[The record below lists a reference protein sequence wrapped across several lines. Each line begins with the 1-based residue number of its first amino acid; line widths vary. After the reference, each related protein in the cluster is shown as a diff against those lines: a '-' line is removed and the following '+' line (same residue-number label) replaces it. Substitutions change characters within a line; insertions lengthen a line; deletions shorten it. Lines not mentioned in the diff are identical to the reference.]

1 MFKLDPLQLT
11 PVHQVN
17 KLVEQSRGYNFNMCE
32 LNIYETRQRVMD
44 FPLSFEGFTITSM
57 LRGTK
62 RVRFQDNKIRD
73 YIPGNTIIAPSSEIL
88 NIDFPKA
95 SFEDPT
101 QCSALTLD
109 NTFVKHQIEE
119 LNEALNDNTFISG
132 WKTIDNSILL
142 YNNEELINIHKKITK
157 IASSADPFKE
167 IHIKMLLKEI
177 VLCVMKM
184 QNVSTLKR
192 SAQQNT
198 NNSPFSAIL
207 SFIRQNIYQEIS
219 IDDLLK
225 VSDMSQSAFYRAFGS
240 ELGLSPYQLIIEE
253 RLKAAKKLLLE
264 EKLSIKET
272 AYSTGFSSANY
283 FIRLFKKHEG
293 LTPKQFVLLQR
304 KSKSS
309 T

>member
-17 KLVEQSRGYNFNMCE
+17 NLVEQSRGFNFNMCE
-32 LNIYETRQRVMD
+32 LNIYETRKKVMD
-44 FPLSFEGFTITSM
+44 FPLSFDGFTITSM

-62 RVRFQDNKIRD
+62 QVRFKDQKTRD
-73 YIPGNTIIAPSSEIL
+73 YNPGNTIIAPSSEIL

-109 NTFVKHQIEE
+109 NSFVKKQLDEF
-119 LNEALNDNTFISG
+119 NEVLH
-132 WKTIDNSILL
+132 DNSFINGWNILDRSLLL
-142 YNNEELINIHKKITK
+142 YNNEELINIHKKITRLA
-157 IASSADPFKE
+157 ASNDPFKK

-177 VLCVMKM
+177 VLCVLKM
-184 QNVSTLKR
+184 QNVSTLK
-192 SAQQNT
+192 STAQQHS
-198 NNSPFSAIL
+198 NNSPFSAIIN
-207 SFIRQNIYQEIS
+207 FIRQNIYQEIS
-219 IDDLLK
+219 IEDLLK
-225 VSDMSQSAFYRAFGS
+225 VSDMSKSAFYRAFGS

-253 RLKAAKKLLLE
+253 RLKAAKKLLIE
-264 EKLSIKET
+264 ERLSIKET

-293 LTPKQFVLLQR
+293 MTPKQFVLKQVGL
-304 KSKSS
+304 K
-309 T
+309 